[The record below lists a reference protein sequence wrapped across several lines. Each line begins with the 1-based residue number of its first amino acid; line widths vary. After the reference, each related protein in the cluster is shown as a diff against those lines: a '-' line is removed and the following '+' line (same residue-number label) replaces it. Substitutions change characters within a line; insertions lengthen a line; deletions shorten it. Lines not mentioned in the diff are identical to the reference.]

1 MQPCHQDG
9 INGIPLQ
16 QHRRQAQG
24 QCAPPGK
31 ALQCGAGVQDAAID
45 PLRLRHKGPACF
57 GQRHAGG
64 AALKQGQIKLLFQT
78 ADLVAEGWLG
88 AVQLPGGCGK
98 IQGPAHGEKTQQ
110 LVVVHPKK
118 APFCAGEDPSALSIA
133 WRETVI
139 NTFY

>member
-1 MQPCHQDG
+1 MKLRHQDG
-9 INGIPLQ
+9 VDGVPLQ
-16 QHRRQAQG
+16 QHRRKTQG
-24 QCAPPGK
+24 QGALRGK
-31 ALQCGAGVQDAAID
+31 RFQRRAGVQHAAVD
-45 PLRLRHKGPACF
+45 LCRTGRKSPAGL
-57 GQRHAGG
+57 GQGHLGG
-64 AALKQGQIKLLFQT
+64 AAGEQGKIQLFFQI
-78 ADLVAEGWLG
+78 ADLVAEGGLG

>member
-31 ALQCGAGVQDAAID
+31 ALQRGAGVQDAAID

-78 ADLVAEGWLG
+78 ADLVAEGGLG
-88 AVQLPGGCGK
+88 AVVKFKVRLTVRKHSSWWSFIRKKLLSVQGK
-98 IQGPAHGEKTQQ
+98 IR
-110 LVVVHPKK
+110 L
-118 APFCAGEDPSALSIA
+118 LS
-133 WRETVI
+133 V
-139 NTFY
+139 